1 VGKVSIG
8 GVFEGVIVAVLS
20 GSGVTVEVG
29 KEVAVEVDVAVNVT
43 VAVGVCVIVAVE
55 VKVGVKEGITLART
69 GEAVIVGER
78 VMVGVFVSGCVGAG
92 VLLRRSGA
100 NRTATSP
107 TQ

>member
-29 KEVAVEVDVAVNVT
+29 KEIAVEVDVAVAVW
-43 VAVGVCVIVAVE
+43 VAVGVCVVVAVA
-55 VKVGVKEGITLART
+55 VNVGVREGVTLAGT

-78 VMVGVFVSGCVGAG
+78 VMVGDLVGGCVGVGAA
-92 VLLRRSGA
+92 LRRPGA
-100 NRTATSP
+100 SRTATSP
-107 TQ
+107 AQ